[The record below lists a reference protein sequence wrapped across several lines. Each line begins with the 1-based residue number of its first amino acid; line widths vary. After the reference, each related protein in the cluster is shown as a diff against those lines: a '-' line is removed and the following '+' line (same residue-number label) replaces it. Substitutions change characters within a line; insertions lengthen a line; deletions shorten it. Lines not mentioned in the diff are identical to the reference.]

1 MSSCCA
7 VVVVLVVV
15 FAVVVICFVL
25 FCLSDSMCV
34 LVVAVA
40 VLIVKFVGVVYA
52 CLTVL
57 HNTLAACRQFVN
69 SKVNKYCIMQIKSTQ
84 NVNRNININDTRTG

>member
-1 MSSCCA
+1 
-7 VVVVLVVV
+7 
-15 FAVVVICFVL
+15 
-25 FCLSDSMCV
+25 MCV

-57 HNTLAACRQFVN
+57 HNTLSQLVDN
-69 SKVNKYCIMQIKSTQ
+69 L
-84 NVNRNININDTRTG
+84 